1 MSQDTTNY
9 DATAEF
15 QGRATF
21 SQKMQAVLHK
31 YPWLSSTMVLVVASI
46 TFSFFNENFLT
57 PSNFSLILQQVAIV
71 GMRRD
76 EQHERVVGDVALRLM
91 QRDCARRRATGLR
104 RRSSRERCHAREC
117 DRRNARD
124 ADAAELAPKA
134 MERLSCRCAR
144 KVHGGRTG

>member
-57 PSNFSLILQQVAIV
+57 PSNF
-71 GMRRD
+71 
-76 EQHERVVGDVALRLM
+76 
-91 QRDCARRRATGLR
+91 
-104 RRSSRERCHAREC
+104 
-117 DRRNARD
+117 
-124 ADAAELAPKA
+124 
-134 MERLSCRCAR
+134 
-144 KVHGGRTG
+144 